1 MARRRLEERF
11 RENLRALGVADRPHR
26 LLVALSGGRDSV
38 VLLHLLRF
46 STQGLPLTLAA
57 AHLDHAMR
65 EGSDA
70 DARWAAG
77 LCRAWD
83 VPFHEERCREPPRG
97 EAEARR
103 TRYAFLRRLRAST
116 GSDLVATAHH
126 ADDQAETVLFR
137 ILRGTGL
144 PGLAGITGRT
154 DAGLLRPLLP
164 FWRREVAEYA
174 ARWGLR
180 WREDPGNRLPLY
192 ARNRIR
198 LDLLPRIERTLAPQA
213 RRSLVR
219 LADLAREAEQGWDAV
234 VDRAAEALARPADGA
249 VLLARHELR
258 EYDSAVASRVLR
270 KLLRRFGIV
279 LGRTGT
285 RTALQ
290 FITHAESG
298 RELRLPGGVRIL
310 AEFEA
315 ARIERVAPAPVDRP
329 LEIPLCAQGA
339 EFSGTAEI
347 GGRRRRVRAWAGS
360 PAEAPHARWRVAI
373 DPAAVRFP
381 LVLRGRRAGDRVR
394 TAGGTKTLK
403 KLFIERRVPR
413 SARARVP
420 VFADAT
426 GAVLWVALSG
436 VPAELAPADGNPAFT
451 LAILDD

>member
-1 MARRRLEERF
+1 MARGRMEDRF

-46 STQGLPLTLAA
+46 STGGFPLTLAA

-97 EAEARR
+97 EAAARR
-103 TRYAFLRRLRAST
+103 ARYAFLRRVRDRT

-144 PGLAGITGRT
+144 PGLAGIAGRT

-164 FWRREVAEYA
+164 FWRREIAEYA
-174 ARWGLR
+174 ARRGLR
-180 WREDPGNRLPLY
+180 WRDDASNRIPLY

-198 LDLLPRIERTLAPQA
+198 LGLLPRIERTIAPEA

-219 LADLAREAEQGWDAV
+219 LADLAREAEQGWDAAV
-234 VDRAAEALARPADGA
+234 ERAAAALARPADGA

-258 EYDSAVASRVLR
+258 AYDSALASRVLR

-279 LGRTGT
+279 LDRTGT

-290 FITHAESG
+290 FITDAESG

-310 AEFEA
+310 AEFET
-315 ARIERVAPAPVDRP
+315 ARIERAAPAPMDRP
-329 LEIPLCAQGA
+329 LAIPLCEPGA

-360 PAEAPHARWRVAI
+360 AAEAPHARWRVAI

-381 LVLRGRRAGDRVR
+381 LLLRGRRAGDRVR

-420 VFADAT
+420 VLADAT

-436 VPAELAPADGNPAFT
+436 VPAEPAPADGDLAFT